1 MKHLTLLVGCLIF
14 LTTSSIQSFA
24 QQSSA
29 TKTDSVSDTIAEPI
43 KVTAFTLRTGKNQ
56 PGRSALG
63 IGDWITQPVV
73 QVENISGKAI
83 KYLVVEISLPSVK
96 SGSTSRPFMLA
107 YGQLPGTKPS
117 SKPIETLQPGARIDL
132 TVDQNACEAVKSH
145 LLANSNPPAGSRVK
159 TRING
164 VVFANRTAWIDGLMH
179 VADPNDPLRWN
190 VASENQT
197 QADLSMDV
205 STFKFAPVSYLSG
218 PHRPLNGP
226 CWKRLGTQWVDCC
239 GGLQAAS
246 AIMVQVWGGIFE
258 PLIMSF
264 DCGDGTYC
272 EYVKQVGCSS
282 DPEGDPGGGA
292 Y

>member
-1 MKHLTLLVGCLIF
+1 MKHLTLLAGCLIF
-14 LTTSSIQSFA
+14 LTASSAQSFA
-24 QQSSA
+24 QQRSA
-29 TKTDSVSDTIAEPI
+29 TKPDGVSDTIAEPI
-43 KVTAFTLRTGKNQ
+43 KVTALTLKTGKKQ

-63 IGDWITQPVV
+63 NDDWTTQPVV
-73 QVENISGKAI
+73 QVENVSGKVI
-83 KYLVVEISLPSVK
+83 KYLVVELSLPGVK
-96 SGSTSRPFMLA
+96 SGSSNRPFMLA

-117 SKPIETLQPGARIDL
+117 SELVETLQPGARIDL
-132 TVDQNACEAVKSH
+132 TVDRNACEAVKSH
-145 LLANSNPPAGSRVK
+145 LHAKINPPAAGRVT

-164 VVFANRTAWIDGLMH
+164 VVFANGTAWIDGLMH

-190 VASENQT
+190 VASEDQT
-197 QADLSMDV
+197 QADLLMD
-205 STFKFAPVSYLSG
+205 TPGFKFTPASYLAG
-218 PHRPLNGP
+218 LHRPLNGP

-246 AIMVQVWGGIFE
+246 AIMVQVWGGLFE
-258 PLIMSF
+258 PFIMSF

-292 Y
+292 F